1 MMPARTLSRRHVS
14 QALPAVLLLAIVVI
28 GLVAAAPVL
37 AMSGRVGPASR
48 TAWAPG
54 ALAARLARGA
64 DTQYGISDA
73 QPTGALTYAWQQTA
87 PQMTLTATDAA
98 GKTVWAATAG
108 DIWAASGTL
117 PSALVATFPNGDPN
131 VLRDGELT
139 AYDASGRVR
148 FHKAFK
154 NEFVQPLTST
164 TKRLVWVET
173 SAKAVTRIYVRQG
186 SKTRKLALPYRSPD
200 PGFVFPATASATG
213 SRLLIGVA
221 AYATNQRNVV
231 AHWVRV
237 DRSGMPRL
245 VARRMTTWVSAS
257 LTPNGGH
264 AAVMPSAAVGGVG
277 NRWVAFG
284 KFGGQLLG
292 GEDSGQIDASAR
304 RIFVQ
309 GAYTYGDET
318 AGWSTYMVT
327 VMQVFQEPMAVYQRA
342 WTFDDSTS
350 SIWFRHDGQI
360 VCLAGVD
367 NKGALIVA
375 NSDTWAIASVP
386 GTYADAVPIDGG
398 RLATMTQDG
407 VLAFIADPVAGP

>member
-1 MMPARTLSRRHVS
+1 MMPARTLARRRVCRT
-14 QALPAVLLLAIVVI
+14 LPGVLLLVIVLI
-28 GLVAAAPVL
+28 GLVAAGPAL
-37 AMSGRVGPASR
+37 AKSGRVGPVSR

-64 DTQYGISDA
+64 DTWYGIWDA
-73 QPTGALTYAWQQTA
+73 QPTGALTYASHETA

-98 GKTVWAATAG
+98 GKSVWSAASG

-117 PSALVATFPNGDPN
+117 PAALVATFPNGNPN

-139 AYDASGRVR
+139 AYDASGHVR

-164 TKRLVWVET
+164 LKRLVWVEA
-173 SAKAVTRIYVRQG
+173 SANGVARVYVRQG
-186 SKTRKLALPYRSPD
+186 SKTRTHALPYRSPN
-200 PGFVFPATASATG
+200 PGFVSPATASATG

-237 DRSGMPRL
+237 DGSGTPRV
-245 VARRMTTWVSAS
+245 VARRMTNWVAAS
-257 LTPNGGH
+257 LTPNGDH

-284 KFGGQLLG
+284 KFGGQLLE
-292 GEDSGQIDASAR
+292 GEDSSQIDASAH

-309 GAYTYGDET
+309 GAYIYGDDT
-318 AGWSTYMVT
+318 AGWSTYMLT

-350 SIWFRHDGQI
+350 SIWFRHDGRI

-367 NKGALIVA
+367 DKGALTVA

-407 VLAFIADPVAGP
+407 TLAFVADPVAGP